1 MHRHFVLIAGL
12 GLTASAQEFRFT
24 FDKFSFEKFSLAW
37 TPIQRRAPAPNPNL
51 PYRPGPSEPCRAG
64 QIRLADGTVQA
75 AASVRRSGNAILVQT
90 PSGQTLRMTPD
101 QFSHICFTPES
112 APPDTRDPS

>member
-12 GLTASAQEFRFT
+12 GLTANAQEFRFT

-37 TPIQRRAPAPNPNL
+37 SPIQRQAPAANKNL
-51 PYRPGPSEPCRAG
+51 PYRPGPSAPCRAG
-64 QIRLADGTVQA
+64 QIQLTDGTVQQ

-90 PSGQTLRMTPD
+90 PSGQTIRMTAD
-101 QFSHICFTPES
+101 QFSHVCLIPES
-112 APPDTRDPS
+112 TPPDTRDPS